1 MCVWCI
7 LPAFVSAQHTY
18 AWYIHRAELFP
29 RTEVIDSY
37 TSQSGC
43 WKSNL
48 VLSSRMTLPAQG
60 SAGLWIEPSRPSWA
74 ECVCTCQWGIKK
86 GSVKKGPLNLEGG
99 EAEPAESGP
108 NQFNNTVLCINGGR
122 TCKDKDVTI
131 CTGYFEVNHTSI
143 GSDHF
148 YTQSYCYAQNLH
160 SQDITMKPDLMQ
172 K

>member
-18 AWYIHRAELFP
+18 PWYIHRAELFP

-48 VLSSRMTLPAQG
+48 VLSSRMTLPAQS
-60 SAGLWIEPSRPSWA
+60 SACLWIEPSRPSWA
-74 ECVCTCQWGIKK
+74 ECMHMTMRYKKRISREGAIKPGRRRSWACRK
-86 GSVKKGPLNLEGG
+86 WSQSVQQYCSLRQRWQE
-99 EAEPAESGP
+99 
-108 NQFNNTVLCINGGR
+108 
-122 TCKDKDVTI
+122 CKDKDVTI
-131 CTGYFEVNHTSI
+131 CTGYFEVNLTSI

-160 SQDITMKPDLMQ
+160 SQDITMKPNLMQ